1 VVDDDSANPHLS
13 LWRKKFDTRGEKPN
27 RELAE
32 EVREEGQEPLR
43 SAEEIERVFAPD
55 AECGV
60 RDQFFKTEADH
71 LQVPPPPPPHTRLIA
86 PPSRKRLH
94 HGVAQ
99 VCKPKSKED
108 PRYRLTLAFI
118 QFALRCRRPAYL
130 PFDADATDDPDDSGL
145 I

>member
-1 VVDDDSANPHLS
+1 MVDDDSANPHLS
-13 LWRKKFDTRGEKPN
+13 LWRRKFDTRGEKPN

-60 RDQFFKTEADH
+60 RDAFFKTEADH
-71 LQVPPPPPPHTRLIA
+71 LQVPPPPHTPHHATVAQTRLM
-86 PPSRKRLH
+86 SD
-94 HGVAQ
+94 VAQ

-118 QFALRCRRPAYL
+118 RFALRCRRPAYL
-130 PFDADATDDPDDSGL
+130 PFDADADDPDDSGL
-145 I
+145 V